1 MRARFLVF
9 SSVATALLLAAC
21 AGDKPSGQEAPL
33 STTTSPTTTA
43 TTVFVDET
51 GSVREVFD
59 RYKRAILSSDGAAAV
74 QLVTRGSLDHYE
86 RLRVMAM
93 EAGPDEIRRSSIS
106 DRMMIGMLRLRLS
119 RGTLAGMSG
128 RDLCRHAVEQGWI
141 GREGTLSS
149 DIGEV
154 HVSGTEAAAVAV
166 VNGSPTPLR
175 FQFLKEDGNWKFDL
189 AALIR
194 VVDATLPQVARQ
206 AGMSEDEFILESLEL
221 ATGQPVTEAVW
232 ERPSA

>member
-1 MRARFLVF
+1 MRARFLF
-9 SSVATALLLAAC
+9 PSSVAVALLLAAC
-21 AGDKPSGQEAPL
+21 AGDRPSGHEAPL
-33 STTTSPTTTA
+33 STTTSAST
-43 TTVFVDET
+43 TTVFFDET
-51 GSVREVFD
+51 GSVRQVFD
-59 RYKRAILSSDGAAAV
+59 RYKAAILSSDGAAAV

-106 DRMMIGMLRLRLS
+106 DRMMIGMLRLRVS
-119 RGTLAGMSG
+119 RDTLAGMSG

-149 DIGEV
+149 DIGEI
-154 HVSGTEAAAVAV
+154 HVSGDEAAAVAV

-175 FQFLKEDGNWKFDL
+175 FRFLKEDASWKFDL

-221 ATGQPVTEAVW
+221 ATGQPVTEEVW
-232 ERPSA
+232 EKPAA